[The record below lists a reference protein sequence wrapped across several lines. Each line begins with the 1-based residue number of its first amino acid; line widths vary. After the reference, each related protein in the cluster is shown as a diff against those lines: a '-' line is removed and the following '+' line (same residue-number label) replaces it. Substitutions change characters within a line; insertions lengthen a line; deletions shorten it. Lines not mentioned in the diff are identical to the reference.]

1 MEALVPHAPAIDPDE
16 IVIDAGKP
24 KGPDRRYDFRMPV
37 ACVDK
42 ISKRLEEGKQPHEGP
57 ALFGVLAE
65 ICLEEAIG
73 RFDLSP
79 IWGPQ
84 LLPQKDSPQPTPED
98 DFRCAAMIDHAP
110 EVEWPNFGEL
120 EFVRPVLDIAEAMI
134 DAELEEQLLD
144 AGSASPSQEP
154 LARGDQATAR
164 VQLVL
169 AETDEPLVKPI
180 ETTIRVPA
188 DGRLAMAGGIAIENL
203 AEAIRGCVVGDS
215 RTFESIVPK
224 SLGGAEH
231 AGQPA
236 QCTVQIQSAERITPV
251 SIDELIKR
259 YESPSEATL
268 RQQVRLSLEHQFS
281 IEQQQHLTDA
291 VFDALAE
298 RITCPVPTRVV
309 AKRVAEQQEQMI
321 KSAVELGMEPSEA
334 KTVADERKKRTMAS
348 VMKEA
353 NRTVIG
359 MLLRQKLQVGLSE
372 QDVESRIRAMA
383 GLRGMRPEEVR
394 KEILDAGQIDMVAKQ
409 IFESKIAEEI
419 LAESTV
425 RDAPAAE
432 VGLRGA

>member
-1 MEALVPHAPAIDPDE
+1 
-16 IVIDAGKP
+16 
-24 KGPDRRYDFRMPV
+24 
-37 ACVDK
+37 
-42 ISKRLEEGKQPHEGP
+42 
-57 ALFGVLAE
+57 
-65 ICLEEAIG
+65 
-73 RFDLSP
+73 
-79 IWGPQ
+79 
-84 LLPQKDSPQPTPED
+84 
-98 DFRCAAMIDHAP
+98 
-110 EVEWPNFGEL
+110 
-120 EFVRPVLDIAEAMI
+120 
-134 DAELEEQLLD
+134 
-144 AGSASPSQEP
+144 
-154 LARGDQATAR
+154 AR

-169 AETDEPLVKPI
+169 ADTDEPLVKPI

-203 AEAIRGCVVGDS
+203 AEAIRGCVVGES

-224 SLGGAEH
+224 SLRGAEH

-236 QCTVQIQSAERITPV
+236 HCTVEIQSTERITPV

-259 YESPSEATL
+259 YGSPSEVTL

-291 VFDALAE
+291 VFDALTE

-321 KSAVELGMEPSEA
+321 KSAVESGLEPAEA
-334 KTVADERKKRTMAS
+334 KTIADEKKKRVLAS

-353 NRTVIG
+353 NRSVIG

-383 GLRGMRPEEVR
+383 GLRGMRPEDVR
-394 KEILDAGQIDMVAKQ
+394 KEVLDAGQIDMVAKQ
-409 IFESKIAEEI
+409 AFESKIAEEI